1 MVKPSVVPF
10 VPRPQRE
17 SQFEEMKKERR
28 WFRKRERETPR
39 VGKGTKDVPGWRDKW
54 ALWSEMA
61 RKRQWLVGIL
71 LVGFLLGRAVMLEGL
86 TPFAPA
92 FFAVVLYL
100 RREHAIWAALALIG
114 GSFWSADPVP
124 LAIAAEIGI
133 IYLLFRGLE
142 AYEHADLSQAPIV
155 VFSATLLVRLFDTV
169 LTDRMEWLPYALT
182 FVEAGLAAVLTLLF
196 LHALPI
202 LSRTARK
209 TRLRHEEWIG
219 ALILI
224 ASVMTGVVGWAVQG
238 VAAENVL
245 SRYIVL
251 LFALAAGPLMGTA
264 AGVVAGIVLSLSDLS
279 AVSQIG
285 LLAFGGLM
293 AGLIRE
299 GGKAAAIFGLLLGTS
314 VLSLYGGNA
323 EDTLAS
329 AWASVAASVLLLAT
343 PKSIVRHIA
352 RYVPGTADYAHN
364 QQDYAKKVRDLTA
377 ERVERFSEV
386 FRQLSRSF
394 RQITY
399 AGETARQTQD
409 FDHFVNAVH
418 DNNCANCHRYG
429 QCWDGQFFQTY
440 KLLTDMMS
448 AVEAEPDMT
457 PSKIPKA
464 WNRHCVKTPQVL
476 DVLKR
481 QYDLYRHDL
490 HWRRQLQDSRL
501 LVADQLHGVSQVMDD
516 LVKEIRRE
524 AKELN
529 HHEERIRKELDRLG
543 LAIQS
548 IDIISLEEGHIE
560 IEIVHAFR
568 PGFDECRKIIAPLL
582 ADILGETISV
592 KSEEPVEEGS
602 PWTTVTFASAKAFE
616 VETGVAGAAK
626 GGDWLSG
633 DSFSMVELGSGKF
646 AVSLSDGMG
655 NGARARMES
664 SAALSML
671 EQLLQSGIDEKLAVK
686 SVNSVLLLRSPEEMF
701 ATVDLALIDLYT
713 GQATMLKIGSTP
725 SFIKRGRDVIPISAG
740 NLPIGI
746 LQDIEIDVLQV
757 ELQPGDT
764 LIMMTDGILD
774 APDHAVNKEL
784 WVKRV
789 LQEIASD
796 DPQEIADSLLDM
808 ALRQYPGG
816 GIRDDMTVIATRITR
831 HQPEWSSFRW
841 PGISRLERPRTVS

>member
-10 VPRPQRE
+10 VPRPQQE
-17 SQFEEMKKERR
+17 PQSEERKRRR
-28 WFRKRERETPR
+28 WFRPRDRESSRAGGSAR
-39 VGKGTKDVPGWRDKW
+39 AASGWRDKW
-54 ALWSEMA
+54 AAWSEMA
-61 RKRQWLVGIL
+61 RQKQWLIGIL

-86 TPFAPA
+86 TPFAAA
-92 FFAVVLYL
+92 FYAVVLYL
-100 RREHAIWAALALIG
+100 RREHALGAALALIA
-114 GSFWSADPVP
+114 GSFWSVDPVP
-124 LAIAAEIGI
+124 AVIAAEIGI
-133 IYLLFRGLE
+133 IYLLVRGLE
-142 AYEHADLSQAPIV
+142 TYERADLSQAPVV
-155 VFSATLLVRLFDTV
+155 VFASTLLVRLFDTV
-169 LTDRMEWLPYALT
+169 MSERSEWVPYALT
-182 FVEAGLAAVLTLLF
+182 LIEAGLSAVLTLLF
-196 LHALPI
+196 LHALPL
-202 LSRTARK
+202 LSRTAK
-209 TRLRHEEWIG
+209 KAKLRHEEWIG
-219 ALILI
+219 AMILL

-238 VAAENVL
+238 VEAEHVV

-251 LFALAAGPLMGTA
+251 IFALAAGPLMGTA
-264 AGVVAGIVLSLSDLS
+264 AGVVAGIVLSLSDLG
-279 AVSQIG
+279 AVTQIG

-293 AGLIRE
+293 GGLIRQ
-299 GGKAAAIFGLLLGTS
+299 GGKAAAVFGMLLGTS
-314 VLSLYGGNA
+314 VLSLYSGTA
-323 EDTLAS
+323 DETLAS
-329 AWASVAASVLLLAT
+329 AWASVAASVLLFLT
-343 PKSIVRHIA
+343 PGSIIRHIA
-352 RYVPGTADYAHN
+352 RYVPGTPDYAHN

-399 AGETARQTQD
+399 EGETARQTQD

-418 DNNCANCHRYG
+418 DNNCANCHRYA

-457 PSKIPKA
+457 PSKIPKS

-501 LVADQLHGVSQVMDD
+501 LVADQLNGVSQVMDD

-524 AKELN
+524 AKELH
-529 HHEERIRKELDRLG
+529 HHEEQIRHELDRLG

-582 ADILGETISV
+582 SDILSESV
-592 KSEEPVEEGS
+592 SVTSEKPVAPGS
-602 PWTTVTFASAKAFE
+602 PWTTATFASAKAFE

-671 EQLLQSGIDEKLAVK
+671 EQLLQSGINEKLAVK

-701 ATVDLALIDLYT
+701 ATVDLALVDLHT

-725 SFIKRGRDVIPISAG
+725 SFIKRGRDVIPVSAG

-746 LQDIEIDVLQV
+746 VQDIEIDVLQV
-757 ELQPGDT
+757 DLQPGDT
-764 LIMMTDGILD
+764 LVMMTDGILD

-784 WVKRV
+784 WVRRV
-789 LQEIASD
+789 LQEITSD

-841 PGISRLERPRTVS
+841 PGIHRFERPRTVS

>member
-10 VPRPQRE
+10 VPRPAQGAQ
-17 SQFEEMKKERR
+17 SEERKRGKR
-28 WFRKRERETPR
+28 WFRERRRSQPFGEAAKKEADRAGRWTF
-39 VGKGTKDVPGWRDKW
+39 W
-54 ALWSEMA
+54 LEEA
-61 RKRQWLVGIL
+61 RKRQWLAIIMVM
-71 LVGFLLGRAVMLEGL
+71 GFLLGRAVMLGGL

-100 RREHAIWAALALIG
+100 RRELAFGAALALVA
-114 GSFWSADPVP
+114 GSFWSDDPAT
-124 LAIAAEIGI
+124 LIIAAEIGI
-133 IYLLFRGLE
+133 VYVLFRSLE
-142 AYEHADLSQAPIV
+142 AYEKADLSHAPVV
-155 VFSATLLVRLFDTV
+155 VFSASLLVRLFDTV
-169 LTDRMEWLPYALT
+169 LTDHSQWLPYVLT
-182 FVEAGLAAVLTLLF
+182 FVEAGLAGVLALLF
-196 LHALPI
+196 VHALP
-202 LSRTARK
+202 LLTKRVRK

-219 ALILI
+219 AMILL
-224 ASVMTGVVGWAVQG
+224 ASVMTGLSGWAVYG
-238 VAAENVL
+238 VDAATVV
-245 SRYIVL
+245 SRYLVL

-264 AGVVAGIVLSLSDLS
+264 AGVVAGIVLSLSDLG
-279 AVSQIG
+279 AVPEMS

-299 GGKAAAIFGLLLGTS
+299 GGKAAAVFGMLLGTS
-314 VLSLYGGNA
+314 VLALYAGQA
-323 EDTLAS
+323 DQTMAS
-329 AWASVAASVLLLAT
+329 TWATVAASVLLLAT
-343 PKSIVRHIA
+343 PRSFIRSIA
-352 RYVPGTADYAHN
+352 SYVPGTPDYANH
-364 QQDYAKKVRDLTA
+364 QQDYARKVRDLTA

-386 FRQLSRSF
+386 FRQLSSSF

-399 AGETARQTQD
+399 DGESARKTQD
-409 FDHFVNAVH
+409 FDHFINAVH
-418 DNNCANCHRYG
+418 ENNCATCHRQG

-448 AVEAEPDMT
+448 AVEAEPDLM
-457 PSKIPKA
+457 PEQIPKA

-476 DVLKR
+476 EVLKR

-501 LVADQLHGVSQVMDD
+501 LVAEQLSGVSQVMDD

-524 AKELN
+524 AKELH
-529 HHEERIRKELDRLG
+529 HHEEQIREELDRLG

-548 IDIISLEEGHIE
+548 IDIISLEEGHVE
-560 IEIVHAFR
+560 IEVVHAFR
-568 PGFDECRKIIAPLL
+568 PGFDECRKVIAPLL
-582 ADILGETISV
+582 SDILGESV
-592 KSEEPVEEGS
+592 TVAAETTQEPG

-626 GGDWLSG
+626 GGGLLSG
-633 DSFSMVELGSGKF
+633 DSFSTVELCSGKF

-671 EQLLQSGIDEKLAVK
+671 EQLLQSGINEQLAVK

-713 GQATMLKIGSTP
+713 AQATMLKIGSTP
-725 SFIKRGRDVIPISAG
+725 SFIKRGRDVIPVSAA

-746 LQDIEIDVLQV
+746 LQDIEFDVLQV
-757 ELQPGDT
+757 DLQPGDT

-789 LQEIASD
+789 LQEIQSD

-808 ALRQYPGG
+808 ALRQFPGG

-841 PGISRLERPRTVS
+841 PGISRFERPRTVS

>member
-1 MVKPSVVPF
+1 MVKPSVIPF

-17 SQFEEMKKERR
+17 QPSEEPIKARG
-28 WFRKRERETPR
+28 WFRRKKAP
-39 VGKGTKDVPGWRDKW
+39 KGARDRGDAEGWRAAW
-54 ALWSEMA
+54 ARWSELA
-61 RKRQWLVGIL
+61 HSKQWLIAIL

-86 TPFAPA
+86 TPFAAA
-92 FFAVVLYL
+92 FFAVVLYV
-100 RREHAIWAALALIG
+100 RRENALWAALALIG
-114 GSFWSADPVP
+114 GSLLSADPMP
-124 LAIAAEIGI
+124 LVIAAEIAV
-133 IYLLFRGLE
+133 IYLLYRGLE
-142 AYEHADLSQAPIV
+142 AYERADLSQAPIV
-155 VFSATLLVRLFDTV
+155 VFSSALLVRLFYTMMMER
-169 LTDRMEWLPYALT
+169 TEWLPYALT
-182 FVEAGLAAVLTLLF
+182 FVEAGLSAVLTLLF
-196 LHALPI
+196 LHALPV
-202 LSRTARK
+202 LSRSVAK
-209 TRLRHEEWIG
+209 TKLRHEEWIG
-219 ALILI
+219 ALILV
-224 ASVMTGVVGWAVQG
+224 ASVMTGVVGWSVQG
-238 VAAENVL
+238 VAMENVL
-245 SRYIVL
+245 SRFIVL
-251 LFALAAGPLMGTA
+251 VFALAAGPLMGAA

-285 LLAFGGLM
+285 LLAFGGLL

-299 GGKAAAIFGLLLGTS
+299 GGKAAAVFGMLLGTS
-314 VLSLYGGNA
+314 VLALYSGTA
-323 EDTLAS
+323 DETLNS
-329 AWASVAASVLLLAT
+329 AWASVAAAVLLFAMPRSL
-343 PKSIVRHIA
+343 IRYIA
-352 RYVPGTADYAHN
+352 RYVPGTSDYAHS

-377 ERVERFSEV
+377 ERVEKFSEV

-399 AGETARQTQD
+399 DGESARQTQD
-409 FDHFVNAVH
+409 FDHFVSAVH
-418 DNNCANCHRYG
+418 ENNCANCHRYN

-448 AVEAEPDMT
+448 AVEAEPDLS

-464 WNRHCVKTPQVL
+464 WNRHCIKTPQVL

-481 QYDLYRHDL
+481 QYDLYRHDR
-490 HWRRQLQDSRL
+490 HWRRQIQDSRL

-529 HHEERIRKELDRLG
+529 RHEEQIRGELDRLG

-548 IDIISLEEGHIE
+548 IDIVSLEEGHVE

-568 PGFDECRKIIAPLL
+568 PGFDECRKVIAPLL
-582 ADILGETISV
+582 SDILGESV
-592 KSEEPVEEGS
+592 SVMSERKLEQPGH
-602 PWTTVTFASAKAFE
+602 WTSVTFGSAKAYE
-616 VETGVAGAAK
+616 VDTGVAGAAK
-626 GGDWLSG
+626 DGDWLSG
-633 DSFSMVELGSGKF
+633 DSFGMVELGTGKF

-664 SAALSML
+664 SSALTML

-713 GQATMLKIGSTP
+713 GQATLLKIGSTP
-725 SFIKRGRDVIPISAG
+725 SFIKRGRDVIPVDAS

-746 LQDIEIDVLQV
+746 LEDIEIDVLQI
-757 ELQPGDT
+757 ELQEGDI
-764 LIMMTDGILD
+764 LVMMTDGILD
-774 APDHAVNKEL
+774 APDHAVNKEQ

-789 LQEIASD
+789 LQEIDSD
-796 DPQEIADSLLDM
+796 DPQEVADSLLDM

-831 HQPEWSSFRW
+831 HQPEWAAFRW
-841 PGISRLERPRTVS
+841 PGANRLERPRTVS

>member
-1 MVKPSVVPF
+1 MIKPSVVPF

-17 SQFEEMKKERR
+17 QPTGDPSRQRR
-28 WFRKRERETPR
+28 WHRSRESPSAGQRTEGLR
-39 VGKGTKDVPGWRDKW
+39 GWAAFWLRW
-54 ALWSEMA
+54 NEIA
-61 RKRQWLVGIL
+61 RSKQWLAGIL

-86 TPFAPA
+86 TPFAAA
-92 FFAVVLYL
+92 FFAVVLYT
-100 RREHAIWAALALIG
+100 RREYAGWAALALVG
-114 GSFWSADPVP
+114 GSFLASDPVP
-124 LAIAAEIGI
+124 IVIAAEIGVV
-133 IYLLFRGLE
+133 YLLFKGLE
-142 AYEHADLSQAPIV
+142 AYERTDLSQAPIV
-155 VFSATLLVRLFDTV
+155 VFSATLLIRLFYTV
-169 LTDRMEWLPYALT
+169 LKERTEWLPYVLT
-182 FVEAGLAAVLTLLF
+182 FVEAGLSAVLALLF

-202 LSRTARK
+202 LSRTVAK
-209 TRLRHEEWIG
+209 TKLKHEEWIG
-219 ALILI
+219 ALILV
-224 ASVMTGVVGWAVQG
+224 ASIMTGVVGWSVQG

-245 SRYIVL
+245 SRFIVL
-251 LFALAAGPLMGTA
+251 VFALAAGPLMGAA

-285 LLAFGGLM
+285 LLAFGGLL

-299 GGKAAAIFGLLLGTS
+299 GGKAAAIFGMLLGTS
-314 VLSLYGGNA
+314 VLSLYSGTA
-323 EDTLAS
+323 DDTLNS
-329 AWASVAASVLLLAT
+329 AWASVAAAVLLLAT
-343 PKSIVRHIA
+343 PRSLIRHIA
-352 RYVPGTADYAHN
+352 KYVPGTADYAHN
-364 QQDYAKKVRDLTA
+364 QHDYAKKVRDLTA
-377 ERVERFSEV
+377 ERVEKFSEV

-399 AGETARQTQD
+399 DGEAARQTQD

-418 DNNCANCHRYG
+418 DNSCANCHRYG

-448 AVEAEPDMT
+448 AVEAEPDLT

-481 QYDLYRHDL
+481 QYDLYRHDQ

-524 AKELN
+524 AREM
-529 HHEERIRKELDRLG
+529 HRHEEQIRDELARLG

-548 IDIISLEEGHIE
+548 IDIVSLEEGRVE

-568 PGFDECRKIIAPLL
+568 PGFDECRKVIAPLIS
-582 ADILGETISV
+582 DILGESV
-592 KSEEPVEEGS
+592 SVVSERGPEAPGQ
-602 PWTTVTFASAKAFE
+602 WTTVTFGSAKAFE

-626 GGDWLSG
+626 DGDWLSG
-633 DSFSMVELGSGKF
+633 DSFGMVELGTGKY

-671 EQLLQSGIDEKLAVK
+671 EQLLQSGIDERLAVK

-701 ATVDLALIDLYT
+701 ATVDLALIDLYS
-713 GQATMLKIGSTP
+713 GQATLLKIGSTP
-725 SFIKRGRDVIPISAG
+725 SFIKRGREVIPVAAG

-746 LQDIEIDVLQV
+746 VEEIEIDVLQIQ
-757 ELQPGDT
+757 LQEGDI
-764 LIMMTDGILD
+764 LVMMTDGILD
-774 APDHAVNKEL
+774 APDYAVNKEL
-784 WVKRV
+784 WAKRV
-789 LQEIASD
+789 LQDIDSD
-796 DPQEIADSLLDM
+796 DPQEVADSLLDM

-816 GIRDDMTVIATRITR
+816 GIRDDMTVIATRIAR
-831 HQPEWSSFRW
+831 HQPEWAAFRW
-841 PGISRLERPRTVS
+841 PGASRLERPRTVS